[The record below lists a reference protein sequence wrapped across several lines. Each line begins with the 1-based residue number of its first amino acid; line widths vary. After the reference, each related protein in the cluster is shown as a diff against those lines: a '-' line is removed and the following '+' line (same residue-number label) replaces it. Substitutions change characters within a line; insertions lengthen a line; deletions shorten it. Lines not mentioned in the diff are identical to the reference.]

1 MKKHK
6 NARRRGAKAAAV
18 ILTAAM
24 TFQAVAPAMASPQF
38 GELSSGRTV
47 RTASQSNADRG
58 NSHKATSS
66 NAASNAE
73 KATLSNALKKELGNI
88 HPNGSFE
95 TTAKTTNE
103 AYKKVWVDEI
113 MPTGWTMWPNPKGNE
128 KMTFEIVNDPTEAP
142 EGNNYLRI
150 RSENTSSRLGISYA
164 MKPIADPAI
173 NYQCTFMVKA
183 ENVTGTGFN
192 ARLTWLKAT
201 QSSDYNETAQIKG
214 TTDGWIQYEFTSLNP
229 PEDAVGIQVEF
240 YATNMAGEICLDDIQ
255 LVPTYRIALNKTDTS
270 MLTGDTLELEAKC
283 NGAYDGEITWS
294 SSDPA
299 IADVDENGIVTA
311 YAMGMVE
318 ITAQIDEQHK
328 AVCRISVEDGE
339 LRPYYE
345 AIRENWRNRLTGNNI
360 ADDSDEVYAA
370 MMKDL
375 TDTAQKYWET
385 MEKGGLERTRLWNDI
400 DFTYSKVDSVANITE
415 GLGTGFS
422 RIEQMATAYSSK
434 GSELYQNE
442 ELKKDIIGALEWAYA
457 KIYNDSMD
465 VKKDLYGNWWHW
477 FIGMPQSLCNTVIL
491 MYDEMDPEL
500 IEREAKTLENFNED
514 PRYRYHTSTGNKID
528 NTAANLIDTSLVS
541 ALRAS
546 IGETA
551 KPLNMAKALLG
562 NSIGFVT
569 EGNGYYE
576 DGSYI
581 DHGNLAYTGGYGS
594 TLLGGIEK
602 FLFIIADSPWDV
614 SSDQLTSVYQWIWN
628 GIRPLYVDGAVMDMT
643 TGRGVARP
651 STNEHTVGRGLLK
664 PIVHLINRAPD
675 EYREEICAFAK
686 TEIQAGLDY
695 NKDYFI
701 GMTVT
706 DMMAMNNLLADDSLE
721 EDAQVYHK
729 NFGVMD
735 KAVYHGEN
743 FDLGISMYSKR
754 TGNFEY
760 GNKENLK
767 GWHMSD
773 GALFLYNGDQ
783 SQYADVYWPT
793 VDAHRLAGITTDHT
807 EGFIPSD
814 ESWGPHTSKKDWV
827 GGSSVLSQYGTVGM
841 DFEGETKSGGISSL
855 KAKKSW
861 FTFPDAVVALGAGI
875 NSNEGKATE
884 TIVDNRKVRDD
895 AANTVWVNGQEA
907 SLTTGEAAVMPV
919 NWALLEGNE
928 GESQNIGYYFPEE
941 TEISVLKET
950 RIGNW
955 RDINGAVGAGSAN
968 DREIIRSYISLA
980 VDHGINPQD
989 ETYSYVLLPGRNTDE
1004 MAEFAENPDV
1014 KILANTAEVQAVQNT
1029 KYGVSG
1035 YNFWTACDVEG
1046 LEVSAKTPAS
1056 VTIARDGNTIT
1067 AGISNPT
1074 QNGQDTIV
1082 VLNGYYEP
1090 VDTEDGVTVTNQGSR
1105 TLLTIEGTVD
1115 FGKTYT
1121 VVLAGLEEKLD
1132 KWQNQVENAIR
1143 DGKIDV
1149 ETILKEIEALDTA
1162 QLNEAQKEQ
1171 IAAILKAASEKL
1183 ATIET
1188 VNEVMAPI
1196 SQVDEVTFD
1205 NADAVEAYLKKCEA
1219 LTDSDKAVL
1228 SQADYAKIAALS
1240 AGFQKEEI
1248 HMATDG
1254 VTARAVNGTM
1264 DVRTVLFLNDES
1276 ASSELYQAALSETE
1290 TFLSL
1295 YRPALFLK
1303 DKGLSLK
1310 ENPIAITMK
1319 APAAVSG
1326 EEGTLKLYCF
1336 APAGRTRAA
1345 VTAEE
1350 VPFIKNNDGTVTFE
1364 ARRDAVYGFALLK
1377 EVKPEPT
1384 PEPEP
1389 EPTPNTKP
1397 SRGGGSSHGSISDGT
1412 WVLDNNGWWFR
1423 HYNGT
1428 WPSSQWKWV
1437 KGYWYHFNE
1446 AGYMQ
1451 TGWILDKGLWYYLKP
1466 DGSMASNEWVL
1477 YKDRW
1482 YFLSRNGEMLAN
1494 TSITWKNIMYQ
1505 LGADGAMVE

>member
-6 NARRRGAKAAAV
+6 NASRRGAKALAV

-24 TFQAVAPAMASPQF
+24 TFQAVTPAIASPQF
-38 GELSSGRTV
+38 GEPPSGRTV

-66 NAASNAE
+66 NASSNAE
-73 KATLSNALKKELGNI
+73 KATLSNALKGELKNI

-95 TTAKTTNE
+95 TTGKTTNAE
-103 AYKKVWVDEI
+103 YKKVWVDEI
-113 MPTGWTMWPNPKGNE
+113 MPTGWNMWPKPKGDE
-128 KMTFEIVNDPTEAP
+128 GITFEIVNDPSEAP
-142 EGNNYLRI
+142 DGDNYLRV
-150 RSENTSSRLGISYA
+150 RSEKNTTRLGISYA
-164 MKPIADPAI
+164 MKPIDNP
-173 NYQCTFMVKA
+173 NTDYHCTFWVKA

-192 ARLTWLKAT
+192 ARLTWLLKDKSA
-201 QSSDYNETAQIKG
+201 DYNESANITG
-214 TTDGWIQYEFTSLNP
+214 TTDGWTQYEFTSVNP
-229 PEDAVGIQVEF
+229 PEGAVGIQVEF
-240 YATNMAGEICLDDIQ
+240 YATKMAGEICLDDIQ
-255 LVPTYRIALNKTDTS
+255 LVPTYQITLNKTDTS
-270 MLTGDTLELEAKC
+270 MLTGDTLELKAEC
-283 NGAYDGEITWS
+283 SGGYDGEITWS
-294 SSDPA
+294 SSNPA
-299 IADVDENGIVTA
+299 IADVDENGVVTA
-311 YAMGMVE
+311 YAMGMAE
-318 ITAQIDEQHK
+318 ITAQTDEQHK
-328 AVCRISVEDGE
+328 ATCRISVEDGE
-339 LRPYYE
+339 LGPYYE
-345 AIRENWRNRLTGNNI
+345 AIRENWKNRLTGNNI
-360 ADDSDEVYAA
+360 EDDANEAYAA
-370 MMKDL
+370 LMEDL
-375 TDTAQKYWET
+375 SATAKEYWDS
-385 MEKGGLERTRLWNDI
+385 MEKGGLERAKLWDDI
-400 DFTYSKVDSVANITE
+400 DFTYRQQNTTANVTE

-422 RIEQMATAYSSK
+422 RIEQMATAYSAK
-434 GSELYQNE
+434 GSSLYQNE
-442 ELKKDIIGALEWAYA
+442 ELKKDIIGALEWVYETM
-457 KIYNDSMD
+457 YNDKMD
-465 VKKDLYGNWWHW
+465 VKEDLYGNWWHW

-491 MYDEMDPEL
+491 MYDELDPAL
-500 IEREAKTLENFNED
+500 IELEAKTLENFNED
-514 PRYRYHTSTGNKID
+514 PQYRYHTTSGARLE

-541 ALRAS
+541 ALRAA
-546 IGETA
+546 IGKNA
-551 KPLNMAKALLG
+551 KPLNMAKELLG
-562 NSIGFVT
+562 KSIGFVT
-569 EGNGYYE
+569 RGNGYYE

-614 SSDQLTSVYQWIWN
+614 SPDQLTSVYHWIWN
-628 GIRPLYVDGAVMDMT
+628 GIRPLYADGAVMDMT
-643 TGRGVARP
+643 TGRGIARP
-651 STNEHTVGRGLLK
+651 STNDQTVGRGLLK
-664 PIVHLINRAPD
+664 PIVHMIQRAPD
-675 EYREEICAFAK
+675 EYREEIRAFAK
-686 TEIQAGLDY
+686 TEIQAGLAY
-695 NKDYFI
+695 NRDYFK

-706 DMMAMNNLLADDSLE
+706 DMMAMNDLLADDSLE

-807 EGFIPSD
+807 EGYIPPD
-814 ESWGPHTSKKDWV
+814 ESWGPHVSKKDWV
-827 GGSSVLSQYGTVGM
+827 GGSSVFSQYGSVGM

-875 NSNEGKATE
+875 NSSEGKATE
-884 TIVDNRKVRDD
+884 TIVDNRKVRED
-895 AANTVWVNGQEA
+895 AANTVWVNGQET
-907 SLTTGEAAVMPV
+907 SLTTGEAASMPAD
-919 NWALLEGNE
+919 WALLEGND

-941 TEISVLKET
+941 TEITVLKET
-950 RIGNW
+950 RTGNW
-955 RDINGAVGAGSAN
+955 RDINGAVGKGSAN
-968 DREIIRSYISLA
+968 DREIIRNYISLA
-980 VDHGINPQD
+980 VDHGIDPKG
-989 ETYSYVLLPGRNTDE
+989 ESYSYVLLPGRNTDE

-1046 LEVSAKTPAS
+1046 LEVSARTPAS
-1056 VTIARDGNTIT
+1056 VTIAREDGAIT

-1082 VLNGYYEP
+1082 VLNGYYELIEA
-1090 VDTEDGVTVTNQGSR
+1090 EDGVTVTSQEGR
-1105 TLLTIEGTVD
+1105 TVLTIEGAND

-1132 KWQNQVENAIR
+1132 EWQIRVENALR
-1143 DGKIDV
+1143 DNIADV
-1149 ETILKEIEALDTA
+1149 KTILKEVEAIDLA
-1162 QLNEAQKEQ
+1162 QLNDAQKEQ
-1171 IAAILKAASEKL
+1171 IAAILRTADEKL
-1183 ATIET
+1183 ALIET

-1205 NADAVEAYLKKCEA
+1205 NADAVEAYLQKCMA
-1219 LTDSDKAVL
+1219 FTDAEKAVL
-1228 SQADYAKIAALS
+1228 SQADYAKIAALL

-1248 HMATDG
+1248 HIAVDG
-1254 VTARAVNGTM
+1254 VTARAVNGTV
-1264 DVRTVLFLNDES
+1264 DVRTELFLNDES
-1276 ASSELYQAALSETE
+1276 ASSELYQAALSETG
-1290 TFLSL
+1290 TFLNL

-1310 ENPIAITMK
+1310 EIPIAITMK
-1319 APAAVSG
+1319 APAIESG
-1326 EEGTLKLYCF
+1326 EKGILKLYCF
-1336 APAGRTRAA
+1336 VPAGRTRTAI
-1345 VTAEE
+1345 TAEE
-1350 VPFIKNNDGTVTFE
+1350 LPYRKNSDGTVTFE
-1364 ARRDAVYGFALLK
+1364 AGRDAVYGFVLLK
-1377 EVKPEPT
+1377 ET
-1384 PEPEP
+1384 NPEPEP
-1389 EPTPNTKP
+1389 EPEPDPTPNTKP
-1397 SRGGGSSHGSISDGT
+1397 SRGGRSSHASVSDGT
-1412 WVLDNNGWWFR
+1412 WVLDSNGWWFR

-1466 DGSMASNEWVL
+1466 DGSMAANEWIL

-1494 TSITWKNIMYQ
+1494 TSVTWKNVVYQ
-1505 LGADGAMVE
+1505 LGADGAMAE